1 MLLWTTHGLGS
12 VSEAAI
18 GFTSWLGPST
28 TPTDV
33 DSAIRSASGRAFT
46 TIAATAMVLD
56 HDPSIM
62 RTGIEIREVSE
73 EWRLRDRPRRLPHS
87 YTLQALKRNE

>member
-62 RTGIEIREVSE
+62 RTGIEIREVSDYDDFAAGATH
-73 EWRLRDRPRRLPHS
+73 RGPSRGPPRERS
-87 YTLQALKRNE
+87 